1 MESFLIRTEDL
12 QLLPFRFNEAQ
23 EHLWSLIAPKLD
35 AKQKVWLLILKAR
48 QEGVSTFTESLILAR
63 TVLEDLVHSL
73 IIAHESKPTEEIW
86 QMAELMIDQSPLK
99 AIKHKRG
106 TRLSLGR
113 SYLDVVTAGSPEAS
127 RASNLTCTHAS
138 EVGFWPDPRAATAL
152 MQTMPV
158 NVDTFNIWEST
169 ANGKIG
175 RGAMFYEEWKR
186 AVAGDSDFLPV
197 FLPWFKLAKYTLPHL
212 SIDDYDKEEL
222 ALKKSFGLTD
232 GQLAWRRW
240 CIKAKC
246 RGDLNLFHQEFPA
259 TPDEAFVASGLPFFT
274 SAELMPHEETIWA
287 GTKYRVNVEG
297 KLTEDGT
304 GPITLF
310 RYPQVGHQYV
320 IGADSAMGILDAKH
334 SRSAAEV
341 VDMATLEQV
350 AEYDAS
356 VDPHIF
362 AKQLVGLARAY
373 NEAILAPE
381 VQSSGGGGGREVLVY
396 IQQEKYYNLHRW
408 KQVERTQSKVQ
419 KSFLLGW
426 ETNSRSRPRMLSRIR
441 EAIKEQSAPI
451 HSRKLLQQLS
461 DLGESDAG
469 RIQAL
474 AGHDDLVF
482 AWGIALMSRSENYT
496 SKIPGAMR
504 MANQP
509 DWKSMGIRVVDD
521 LANSLVAHRE
531 KVMKGR
537 RKEADSYLEM

>member
-1 MESFLIRTEDL
+1 MESFVIRTEDL
-12 QLLPFRFNEAQ
+12 QLRPLRFNEAQ
-23 EHLWSLIAPKLD
+23 EYLWTIIAPKLD
-35 AKQKVWLLILKAR
+35 RREKVWLMILKAR
-48 QEGVSTFTESLILAR
+48 QEGVSTFVEALILAR

-73 IIAHESKPTEEIW
+73 IIAHETKPTELLWE
-86 QMAELMIDQSPLK
+86 MAELMIDQSPLK
-99 AIKHKRG
+99 AVKHKRG

-113 SYLDVVTAGSPEAS
+113 SYLDIVTAGSPEAS
-127 RASNLTCTHAS
+127 RASNLTCLHGS
-138 EVGFWPDPRAATAL
+138 EDAFWPDPRALTAL
-152 MQTMPV
+152 MQTLPAS
-158 NVDTFNIWEST
+158 VDTFCFHEST

-186 AVAGDSDFLPV
+186 AVAGESDFIPV
-197 FLPWFKLAKYTLPHL
+197 FLPWFKLPKYSLPHL
-212 SIDDYDKEEL
+212 PITELDKEER
-222 ALKKSFGLTD
+222 ALKSSFGVTD
-232 GQLAWRRW
+232 DQLAWRRW
-240 CIKAKC
+240 CLKAKC
-246 RGDLNLFHQEFPA
+246 RGDLNLLHQEFPA
-259 TPDEAFVASGLPFFT
+259 TAEEAFVASGLPFFT
-274 SAELMPHEETIWA
+274 AADLMPHEETIWN
-287 GTKYRVNVEG
+287 GNKYRVDLDG
-297 KLTEDGT
+297 KLKEDAA

-310 RYPQVGHQYV
+310 RYPQAGHQYV

-341 VDMATLEQV
+341 IDMGTLEQV

-373 NEAILAPE
+373 HDAVLAPE

-408 KQVERTQSKVQ
+408 KQVERTQHKVQ

-426 ETNSRSRPRMLSRIR
+426 ETNARSRPRMLARIR
-441 EAIKEQSAPI
+441 EAIREKSATI

-496 SKIPGAMR
+496 SKIPGAVR
-504 MANQP
+504 GAQQP
-509 DWKSMGIRVVDD
+509 DWKGMGIRVVDD
-521 LANSLVAHRE
+521 LSNSLVAHRE
-531 KVMKGR
+531 KIMKGR
-537 RKEADSYLEM
+537 RKEADSYLEL